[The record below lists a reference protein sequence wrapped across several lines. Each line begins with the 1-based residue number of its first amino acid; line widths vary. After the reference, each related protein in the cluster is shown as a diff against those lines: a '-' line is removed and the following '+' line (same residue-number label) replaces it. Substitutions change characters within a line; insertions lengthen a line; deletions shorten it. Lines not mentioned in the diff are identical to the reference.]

1 MLLIENIK
9 LAINAIKIN
18 KMRSFLTMLGIII
31 GISSV
36 IAISSI
42 GSSAQGA
49 IEDQFES
56 VGAGYMYLM
65 PNWYTVDEI
74 TENMYFTWDEIEVL
88 KQRFPDDILYAAPY
102 AYEQTETRVGR
113 VDATLSVMGVG
124 ADYNEFSPNIQ
135 IIYGRMLNQND
146 VDGSRTN
153 IVIPVEAARRLFGKD
168 NAVGEILPATAM
180 GNSVDYTIVGIYEI
194 PPSLFSSMDTSTS
207 YSC

>member
-88 KQRFPDDILYAAPY
+88 KSVFRMISCMLHRMPTNRRKQESGEWTRRFPSW
-102 AYEQTETRVGR
+102 V
-113 VDATLSVMGVG
+113 SVLITMS
-124 ADYNEFSPNIQ
+124 FLR
-135 IIYGRMLNQND
+135 IY
-146 VDGSRTN
+146 
-153 IVIPVEAARRLFGKD
+153 RLFTAACSIKTMLT
-168 NAVGEILPATAM
+168 APVPILL
-180 GNSVDYTIVGIYEI
+180 SR
-194 PPSLFSSMDTSTS
+194 
-207 YSC
+207 